1 MHTWVVVV
9 ATLLSLDVKP
19 LAVDLLR
26 QRGNFEDIEVAA
38 FVVQHENGALDLV
51 HWPRGDYRKAHWEGL
66 MPDHVVAVMHTH
78 PWQVPR
84 PSAQDAA
91 EAHRLQLP
99 FYVVSRPRLCV
110 VDADGTISCGK
121 LEEPR

>member
-1 MHTWVVVV
+1 MHAWLIV
-9 ATLLSLDVKP
+9 AALLSLDVKP
-19 LAVDLLR
+19 LAQDLLR
-26 QRGNFEDIEVAA
+26 QRGIFEDIEVAA
-38 FVVQHENGALDLV
+38 FVVRAEDGTLDLV
-51 HWPRGDYRKAHWEGL
+51 HWPRGDYRQAHWEGL

-84 PSAQDAA
+84 PSVQDAA

-110 VDADGTISCGK
+110 VGTDGAISCGK
-121 LEEPR
+121 LDEPR